1 MLRYSK
7 FRVRVGAP
15 PSCHRKEVRL
25 ALASK
30 LTNYRTVNSI
40 QVGNINS
47 MYFAWQLPYRK
58 VVDSPTGE

>member
-1 MLRYSK
+1 M
-7 FRVRVGAP
+7 RVGAP
-15 PSCHRKEVRL
+15 SSCHRKEVRL

-40 QVGNINS
+40 QLVNIYS
-47 MYFAWQLPYRK
+47 KYFAWQLPYRK

>member
-1 MLRYSK
+1 
-7 FRVRVGAP
+7 VRVGAP

-25 ALASK
+25 ALASE

-40 QVGNINS
+40 LVGNIFS
-47 MYFAWQLPYRK
+47 KYFAWQLPYRK